1 MRRVLIALAAG
12 AALTLMS
19 ASAEAHGPSRKK
31 VTQEITFA
39 ATPDEV
45 WAAIGR
51 FDDLSW
57 DPAVKAV
64 EIVDGAEIKPGTKRI
79 VTWAN
84 GETTTEQL
92 TKWKPEERLYGFRT
106 LEDNIEALPVT
117 NYTAIL
123 TVEDAGG
130 KAAFTW
136 DAGFYRGFPNNDP
149 PPELDDDAAIA
160 AVTAAQQAGI
170 DALLGRFGAA
180 E

>member
-1 MRRVLIALAAG
+1 MKRILIALTAG
-12 AALTLMS
+12 AALTLTMS
-19 ASAEAHGPSRKK
+19 AAGAHGPSRKK
-31 VTQEITFA
+31 VTREVVFD
-39 ATPDEV
+39 ATPEEV
-45 WAAIGR
+45 WAVIGA

-57 DPAVKAV
+57 DPMIGSVAV
-64 EIVDGAEIKPGTKRI
+64 EGTEIKPGTKRI

-84 GETTTEQL
+84 GQRTTEQL

-130 KAAFTW
+130 KAKFTW

-149 PPELDDDAAIA
+149 PSELNDDAAIA
-160 AVTAAQQAGI
+160 AVTAVQQEGI
-170 DALLGRFGAA
+170 DALVERFGRA

>member
-1 MRRVLIALAAG
+1 MKRAVIALATG
-12 AALTLMS
+12 AALML
-19 ASAEAHGPSRKK
+19 ALGPAEAHGPSRKK
-31 VTQEITFA
+31 VTSEVTLN

-45 WAAIGR
+45 WAVIGK

-57 DPAVKAV
+57 DPKIKAV
-64 EIVDGAEIKPGTKRI
+64 TLESPEIKTGAKRLI
-79 VTWAN
+79 TWAN
-84 GETTTEQL
+84 DQQTTEQL

-106 LEDNIEALPVT
+106 LQDNIEALPVT

-130 KAAFTW
+130 KAKFTW

-149 PPELDDDAAIA
+149 PPELNDDAAIA
-160 AVTAAQQAGI
+160 AVTEAQQEGI
-170 DALLGRFGAA
+170 DALVERFGKV